1 MHSVT
6 SLDIWKDN
14 VKRLKRALK
23 GWHLN
28 KEDKYRKKKRAEYK
42 KNNVLDIKSESTL
55 LYAQESQEKYGVTKL
70 SMQMR

>member
-28 KEDKYRKKKRAEYK
+28 IEGKYRKKKRPE
-42 KNNVLDIKSESTL
+42 
-55 LYAQESQEKYGVTKL
+55 
-70 SMQMR
+70 